1 MKFSM
6 IQRIPE
12 VLASRS
18 LMIIF
23 ALTIGFHLCVLFG
36 VIPFDMVWG
45 GRLQSEAEMRSF
57 EIISIMLNLL
67 MMLVVAIR
75 SKILSF
81 RINAWVIRILL
92 WVMTGL
98 FLLNTIGNLMSVNK
112 TEQLIFTP
120 ITLLLSVLC
129 LRLALADSK
138 RAT

>member
-1 MKFSM
+1 M